1 MITTDQTTIPNT
13 INEIPI
19 TYKTWDE
26 AIIRVLGDYDKPMK
40 AIELAEIILKKKYYQ
55 TTGKTPEM
63 SVNRNLTEN
72 YNGYYVS
79 AGNGK
84 HTLSQSGKSKYYEIK
99 GMQPLPKPADSIKS
113 KVDTPTANSAVG
125 EVKYWLYAP
134 GENARFWDECIAN
147 GEMYLGWDSMGDLSM
162 YDSKEAMTQRMTVL
176 YGDQSNHMNDA
187 LATYDFVH
195 TLKPGDIIFVKKGTR
210 QIIGRG
216 VVTGEYGHQ
225 PSRKEYK
232 NVRSVEWQVT
242 GEWGYDE
249 KLVLKTL
256 TDITKYPNFV
266 TQLEA
271 LVNCTP
277 KTPLTKK
284 NQTYTLN
291 DFLKDV
297 YMDAAE
303 YNDLK
308 ETLELKKN
316 IIIQGAPG
324 VGKTFSAK
332 RLAYSI
338 MGEIDEKRIG
348 FVQFHQN
355 YSYEDFVMGF
365 KPNANGGFDLQHG
378 IFYKFCTKA
387 ANDPNRE
394 YFFIIDEIN
403 RGNLSKIFGEL
414 LMLIENNYRGDKI
427 TLAYNE
433 EQFAVPK
440 NLYIIGMMNTADRS
454 LAMIDYA
461 LRRRFSFYSMK
472 PGFDSNGFKLYQK
485 ALNSTKFNHLI
496 EKVKELNKAIVE
508 DDSLG
513 SGFEIGHSYFCN
525 QKSINNAWLRLVVNY
540 DIIPMLEEYW
550 FDNKDRVNSWSQILK
565 NIIND

>member
-1 MITTDQTTIPNT
+1 MITTDQTTTTKT
-13 INEIPI
+13 IIETPV
-19 TYKTWDE
+19 TYNKWDH
-26 AIIRVLGDYDKPMK
+26 AIIRVLGDNGIPMK
-40 AIELAEIILKKKYYQ
+40 ATELTEIILKKKYYQ
-55 TTGKTPEM
+55 TTGKTPEL

-84 HTLSQSGKSKYYEIK
+84 HTLSQLGKSKYYEIK
-99 GMQPLPKPADSIKS
+99 GMQPLPKPVDSIKS
-113 KVDTPTANSAVG
+113 KIDIPTTNSVVG

-147 GEMYLGWDSMGDLSM
+147 GEMYLGWDSMGNLSM
-162 YDSKEAMTQRMTVL
+162 YDSKEAMAQRMTLL
-176 YGDQSNHMNDA
+176 YGDQSNHMNDS

-195 TLKPGDIIFVKKGTR
+195 TLKPGDKLFVKKGTR
-210 QIIGRG
+210 QILGQG
-216 VVTGEYGHQ
+216 VVTGEYEYH
-225 PSRKEYK
+225 PERVEYK
-232 NVRSVEWQVT
+232 NVRTVKWQT
-242 GEWGYDE
+242 IGEWGYDE

-266 TQLEA
+266 AQLEE
-271 LVNCTP
+271 LVSNTS
-277 KTPLTKK
+277 KTTTKK
-284 NQTYTLN
+284 DNQTYTKE
-291 DFLKDV
+291 DFLRDV

-303 YNDLK
+303 YDDLK
-308 ETLELKKN
+308 ETLKLKKN
-316 IIIQGAPG
+316 IILQGAPG

-332 RLAYSI
+332 RLAYSL
-338 MGEIDEKRIG
+338 MSEIDKERIG

-355 YSYEDFVMGF
+355 YSYEDFVMGY
-365 KPNANGGFDLQHG
+365 KPNSDGGFDMHHG

-387 ANDPNRE
+387 ANDPERE

-427 TLAYNE
+427 TLAYSE
-433 EQFAVPK
+433 EPFAVPQ

-472 PGFDSNGFKLYQK
+472 PGFDSVGFKLYQET
-485 ALNSTKFNHLI
+485 LDSIKFNCLI
-496 EKVKELNKAIVE
+496 EKIKELNKTIVD

-525 QKSINNAWLRLVVNY
+525 RKEVNDAWLRAVVNY
-540 DIIPMLEEYW
+540 EIIPMLEEYW
-550 FDNKDRVNSWSQILK
+550 FDNKDRVNSWSQTLK
-565 NIIND
+565 TAIND